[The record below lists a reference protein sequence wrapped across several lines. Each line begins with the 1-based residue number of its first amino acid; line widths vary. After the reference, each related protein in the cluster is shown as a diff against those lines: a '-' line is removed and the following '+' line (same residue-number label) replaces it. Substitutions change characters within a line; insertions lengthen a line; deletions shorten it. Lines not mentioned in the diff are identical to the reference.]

1 LISQTPSFNTVA
13 IAFLSIG
20 AIPLLWACL
29 IVLLVMLLLL
39 IVFLLWQAK
48 HAASP
53 KSKDDTSKVD
63 GSVKAGNAEVAAAE
77 LSGSF
82 SGAMQTLRS
91 RVPGRDFRYSV
102 PWFLLLGLPGS
113 GKSSLL
119 AESSLAMSLDEQ
131 VEVENGAGIA
141 WNFFG
146 DGVVIDVGGWC
157 FGPDS
162 GSVSAWRRLL
172 RLFVN
177 HRPERP
183 LDGIVLTMAAT
194 DLVGAEALSPT
205 ALIERGTLL
214 QQRLR
219 QLTQIIGF
227 HLPVYFV
234 LTKCDAIRGFS
245 EFANELDSS
254 QFEQIFGWSNPYKDS
269 QLFQPEWIDE
279 AINSMRVTLERVQ
292 SSLFAIHDPTPDR
305 QSMFLFPGS
314 LYATVPSLR
323 LFLSRVMRSSG
334 DTPAPM
340 FRGIYCCGS
349 TQSGI
354 GLAPKTMELV
364 PVSQPAGNSSQN
376 FGQYNQEQSG
386 LSWLPNLLEPWLRSN
401 LQIAFTHDLF
411 FRKIFSEHN
420 LAVPLS
426 HFFAVRDRIRLI
438 LQLACCLVA
447 VILIVGTAVASRRL
461 SRERDRL
468 APLLSRIESDLQH
481 PPQFTLDASSTKD
494 HPGADDLLNAMADF
508 QSDGFHSVFL
518 PASWATNIDSHV
530 QEVIGQA
537 FHVLV
542 LQRFYQ
548 GLEQRSRQLT
558 NLNQSQLPDAA
569 LAPSD
574 PGIPPAMKLERLPE
588 YLQMQEF
595 LRRVGELDKNIA
607 LYNTLSR
614 RNSDVSLQTVV
625 NVDSYLHNRTQ
636 QVSIDEGAN
645 PYFQE
650 AVRAADWKPFL
661 YSEPMRQQMSAKMQ
675 QLVAALYSA
684 WIEHNPTRRNT
695 EALVAAIGTLS
706 TPGTHSFQ
714 DLTNVQRSFDRTQN
728 TYDDPELRWAAAD
741 QIQLPG
747 ALAAVTTNAASASPF
762 FEPWLKNWMLDLADV
777 DFRRLAAA
785 LDDAQ
790 TPLTG
795 DVAAVVDGKLQLSDR
810 SQDMQTAIENLL
822 SLPFM
827 SGTSGSVN
835 LIQPRNGR
843 ITWNKAT
850 LNTATTLPLSYER
863 YLAEDLGQAPAALR
877 NTLGRIAANQLTHSL
892 QIAIVESEQPA
903 DGGAGSIEQAQAFN
917 DAAPSIETL
926 IASLQQYDL
935 DIPLSQL
942 RQVSTSQASAILLE
956 LDHDLDRSGP
966 YGISTAAFSQW
977 NGDEPATAQLFDAPT
992 PDALAAYLSA
1002 QREEVESLNTAAVPL
1017 VRFLSAYSSALSP
1030 SSTLVLKRWQAIG
1043 RALNQYNTKKPG
1055 NSVQLLENFV
1065 STGVDKV
1072 LPSNG
1077 CSHESLARS
1086 LTKRPDY
1093 FVLAASQL
1101 REGLYLRCN
1110 ALLAENIETSY
1121 SRLRGHFNRDLA
1133 GLFPF
1138 APLSVSSL
1146 NEADP
1151 QAVYD
1156 FYRQYDTSADLF
1168 NTGLKGPNQNTS
1180 ENFLAMLRD
1189 SRPWFASVLTTAS
1202 SGEPIS
1208 LDIVPQLRVDRENE
1222 IGGNQII
1229 SWTLQVGNT
1238 AFRGNDAPTKI
1249 RWHYG
1254 DPVSLT
1260 LRWAKDSPFVPA
1272 NIPSST
1278 SSPSPQINGDNVS
1291 WTFKDAWSLIRFVQ
1305 TFSSFDGL
1313 NSISPGSAGSRPFV
1327 LGFNIPEVAAS
1338 TVSTKLQNQTV
1349 TSARVFIRLLIS
1361 PPGGKETIT
1370 EADFPALAPPLSPPQ
1385 PKQTK
1390 AR

>member
-1 LISQTPSFNTVA
+1 MA
-13 IAFLSIG
+13 ITLLSAG
-20 AIPLLWACL
+20 TIPLLWACL

-48 HAASP
+48 RAASP
-53 KSKDDTSKVD
+53 KPKGDDDSSKADSPGIT
-63 GSVKAGNAEVAAAE
+63 GNADVAAAE

-82 SGAMQTLRS
+82 SGAIQTLRS

-119 AESSLAMSLDEQ
+119 SESSLAMSLDEQ
-131 VEVENGAGIA
+131 VEVANCVGIA

-254 QFEQIFGWSNPYKDS
+254 QFEQIFGWSNPYGDS
-269 QLFQPEWIDE
+269 HVFQPEWIDE

-305 QSMFLFPGS
+305 QSMFLFPGG
-314 LYATVPSLR
+314 LHATVPSLR

-354 GLAPKTMELV
+354 RLAPKTMELV
-364 PVSQPAGNSSQN
+364 PVSRPADHSSQI
-376 FGQYNQEQSG
+376 FGQYSQEQSGLFG

-411 FRKIFSEHN
+411 FSKIFPEHS
-420 LAVPLS
+420 LGVPLS
-426 HFFAVRDRIRLI
+426 RFFAVRDKLRVI
-438 LQLACCLVA
+438 LQLACCAVA
-447 VILIVGTAVASRRL
+447 VILVLGTGVASRRL
-461 SRERDRL
+461 GRERDRL

-481 PPQFTLDASSTKD
+481 PPQFSLGASSTD
-494 HPGADDLLNAMADF
+494 NHPGADDLINAMASF
-508 QSDGFHSVFL
+508 QSNGFHSVFL
-518 PASWATNIDSHV
+518 PASWVANIDQQV
-530 QEVIGQA
+530 QQVIGHA

-542 LQRFYQ
+542 LQRFHQ
-548 GLEQRSRQLT
+548 GLEQRSRQLAD
-558 NLNQSQLPDAA
+558 LNRSQLPDAS
-569 LAPSD
+569 LAPGD
-574 PGIPPAMKLERLPE
+574 PNIPPATKLERLPE

-595 LRRVGELDKNIA
+595 LRRVAELDKNIA
-607 LYNTLSR
+607 LYNALSR
-614 RNSDVSLQTVV
+614 RNSDVPLQTVIS
-625 NVDSYLHNRTQ
+625 VDAYLHSRPQ
-636 QVSIDEGAN
+636 QTIIDEDAN

-650 AVRAADWKPFL
+650 AVRASEWSPFI
-661 YSEPMRQQMSAKMQ
+661 YSESLRSQMSAKAQ
-675 QLVAALYSA
+675 QLTAGLYTA
-684 WIEHNPTRRNT
+684 WIEHNPTRTST
-695 EALVAAIGTLS
+695 ESLVAAIGALGM
-706 TPGTHSFQ
+706 PGTHSFQ
-714 DLTNVQRSFDRTQN
+714 ELTTLQRDFNKTQHI
-728 TYDDPELRWAAAD
+728 YYDPELQWAGAD
-741 QIQLPG
+741 EIHVTG
-747 ALAAVTTNAASASPF
+747 ALEAVTTKAASSSPF
-762 FEPWLKNWMLDLADV
+762 FEPWLHEWMLDLADV

-795 DVAAVVDGKLQLSDR
+795 NVVTVTDGKLGLSQR
-810 SQDMQTAIENLL
+810 SQDTQTAIENLL

-827 SGTSGSVN
+827 SGVARPVN
-835 LIQPRNGR
+835 LIPPRNGY
-843 ITWNKAT
+843 ITWNKAS
-850 LNTATTLPLSYER
+850 LNTATTLPLSYQR
-863 YLAEDLGQAPAALR
+863 YLAEDLDQAPPSLH
-877 NTLGRIAANQLTHSL
+877 NTLSRIAAGQLTHSL
-892 QIAIVESEQPA
+892 QVAIIESEQPGNSA
-903 DGGAGSIEQAQAFN
+903 AGSIERAHEFN
-917 DAAPSIETL
+917 DVAPSIETL

-935 DIPLSQL
+935 TAPLSQL
-942 RQVSTSQASAILLE
+942 RQISTDQAAGILQG
-956 LDHDLDRSGP
+956 LDRDLNDSEP
-966 YGISTAAFSQW
+966 YGFSTAVFSQW
-977 NGDEPATAQLFDAPT
+977 NGDQPATAQLFDAPT

-1002 QREEVESLNTAAVPL
+1002 QREEIESLNTAAAPL
-1017 VRFLSAYSSALSP
+1017 VRFLSMYRSALSP
-1030 SSTLVLKRWQAIG
+1030 ASIRTLRRWEDIG
-1043 RALNQYNTKKPG
+1043 TSLNQYHAKIPG

-1077 CSHESLARS
+1077 CSREKFASGIA
-1086 LTKRPDY
+1086 KRPDY

-1101 REGLYLRCN
+1101 RQGLYLRCN
-1110 ALLAENIETSY
+1110 VLLTENVEASY
-1121 SRLRGHFNRDLA
+1121 SRLRFRFNRDLA

-1138 APLSVSSL
+1138 APPSASSL

-1151 QAVYD
+1151 RTVSD
-1156 FYRQYDTSADLF
+1156 FYRQYDTSADVLSAR
-1168 NTGLKGPNQNTS
+1168 LKGPNQS
-1180 ENFLAMLRD
+1180 MGENFLAMLRNT
-1189 SRPWFASVLTTAS
+1189 RPWFASVLTTAS
-1202 SGEPIS
+1202 SEEPAS
-1208 LDIVPQLRVDRENE
+1208 LDIVPQFRVDRKNE

-1229 SWTLQVGNT
+1229 GWTLQIGNT
-1238 AFRGNDAPTKI
+1238 TVHGDEPPTKI

-1272 NIPSST
+1272 NIPSAPGS
-1278 SSPSPQINGDNVS
+1278 SSPLFNGDSVS
-1291 WTFKDAWSLIRFVQ
+1291 WTFKDGWSLIRFVQ
-1305 TFSSFDGL
+1305 AFTAYDGL
-1313 NSISPGSAGSRPFV
+1313 NSMSPGAADSQPFV
-1327 LGFNIPEVAAS
+1327 LGFNIPEVADSAAS
-1338 TVSTKLQNQTV
+1338 AKLQSQTI

-1361 PPGGKETIT
+1361 SPGAKETIT
-1370 EADFPALAPPLSPPQ
+1370 EAGFPALAPPLSTPQ
-1385 PKQTK
+1385 QLQTK
-1390 AR
+1390 GR